1 MHRKSLNIAAVAD
14 LHCGRESAGT
24 LRPIFEQ
31 LPEQTDVL
39 LLCGDLTD
47 YGLAEEARILVRE
60 LAPVRKIPILAVYGN
75 HDYEAGEIEKLQ
87 AVLQENDI
95 VVLDGH
101 THELEGVG
109 FVGVKGFGGGFDR
122 RMLEPW
128 GEPAVKAFVHAT
140 VDESLKLE
148 RALATMGARNRIV
161 LLHYS
166 PLAST
171 IEGEPPEIF
180 PFLGSSRLE
189 EPINRYGATA
199 VFHGHAHRGAPEGRT
214 REGIPVFNVA
224 LPVLRGA
231 DPEAPPFRLFS
242 VPCGE

>member
-1 MHRKSLNIAAVAD
+1 MHRKTLNIAAVAD
-14 LHCGRESAGT
+14 VHCGRESAGT
-24 LRPIFEQ
+24 LRPFFEQ
-31 LPEQTDVL
+31 LPEHVDIL

-47 YGLAEEARILVRE
+47 YGLAEEAKILVRE
-60 LAPVRKIPILAVYGN
+60 MAPVRKIPTLAVYGN
-75 HDYEAGEIEKLQ
+75 HDYEAGEIDALH

-95 VVLDGH
+95 TVLDGH
-101 THELEGVG
+101 TYEMEGVG

-128 GEPAVKAFVHAT
+128 GEPAIKEFVTAA

-148 RALATMGARNRIV
+148 RALAKMRADNRIV

-166 PLAST
+166 PLAAT
-171 IEGEPPEIF
+171 VEGEPPELF

-189 EPINRYGATA
+189 EPINRYGAMA
-199 VFHGHAHRGAPEGRT
+199 VFHGHAHHGAPEGRT

-224 LPVLRGA
+224 LPLLRA
-231 DPEAPPFRLFS
+231 SYPEAPPFRIFS
-242 VPCGE
+242 VPIES